1 MQYHQI
7 AVIGMSGRFAQSE
20 TLLDFRRVLCRKQD
34 CIAEV
39 SEKRKRLLG
48 LEPDADCI
56 QLGSIEDIDCFDH
69 KYFGI
74 PSKEADF
81 MSPEQRFAIY
91 PSRSSLCLKQIKEL
105 RSR

>member
-1 MQYHQI
+1 ML
-7 AVIGMSGRFAQSE
+7 S
-20 TLLDFRRVLCRKQD
+20 RKQD

-81 MSPEQRFAIY
+81 MSPEQR
-91 PSRSSLCLKQIKEL
+91 LGLEL
-105 RSR
+105 ATEAVLNAG

>member
-20 TLLDFRRVLCRKQD
+20 TLLDFRRVLSRKQD

-56 QLGSIEDIDCFDH
+56 SWEASRTLTASTTSISAFRPKRRI
-69 KYFGI
+69 
-74 PSKEADF
+74 
-81 MSPEQRFAIY
+81 
-91 PSRSSLCLKQIKEL
+91 L
-105 RSR
+105 